1 MANLNFD
8 LFKET
13 IVEGIKEYLGSGFI
27 DAEVELKE
35 VLKNNDQLLTGL
47 TLRRRD
53 RNICPTLYL
62 EPYFEA
68 YEDGKDIEEIMEKI
82 ATIYA
87 EADADSEGLLEQVQD
102 FSDYEKSKDKVLPRL
117 VNKKRNEERLKDLP
131 YVTVS
136 DLAII
141 YFIDMGNDESGQMSV
156 VIRNDLMDRWEINVE
171 DLNKL
176 AFENLEKRGDAEF
189 KTMVETLA
197 GLMIPNYDE
206 MSEEE
211 KEEAREQLDMPDP
224 GMYVLSN
231 SAKTFGATAV
241 LRESTME
248 EIISKLGE
256 DFYILPSSIHEV
268 LIVPNREGME
278 VSELKAMVEEVNAT
292 QVAPE
297 EVLSDNVYRYN
308 SETKS
313 IEIAS

>member
-13 IVEGIKEYLGSGFI
+13 VVEGIKDYLGSGFI
-27 DAEVELKE
+27 DAEVEIKE

-68 YEDGKDIEEIMEKI
+68 YEDGKEIEEIMEKI
-82 ATIYA
+82 ASIYA
-87 EADADSEGLLEQVQD
+87 EADADSEGLFEQVQD
-102 FSDYEKSKDKVLPRL
+102 FDKYENSKDKILPRL
-117 VNKKRNEERLKDLP
+117 VNAERNEERLKSIPHLA
-131 YVTVS
+131 VS

-156 VIRNDLMDRWEINVE
+156 VIRNDLMDRWGVSVE

-176 AFENLEKRGDAEF
+176 AFENLENRGDAEF

-231 SAKTFGATAV
+231 STKTFGATAV